1 MSLDRL
7 CHTIGYHFSNPQ
19 LLRQALTHRSVGVP
33 NNERLEFLGDSI
45 LNCVIAHHL
54 YDSYPKLNEGDL
66 SRLRAYL
73 VKEQRLAEVAVKLA
87 LGDYLILGEGEMKS
101 GGYRRPSIL
110 ADTVEALI
118 GAVFLDNG
126 FIQAAEVIATLY
138 RDTLENIDATAA
150 GKDPKT
156 LLQEYVQS
164 RKCALPQYAVIMTSG
179 EAHKQHFEVE
189 CVIPDLNICSHGCG
203 SSRRSAEQNAAKVAY
218 QRALHD

>member
-1 MSLDRL
+1 MPLDRL
-7 CHTIGYHFSNPQ
+7 CRTIRYRFSDPR
-19 LLRQALTHRSVGVP
+19 LLRQALTHRSAGVP

-45 LNCVIAHHL
+45 LNCIIAQDL
-54 YDSYPKLNEGDL
+54 YRRYPKLSEGEL

-118 GAVFLDNG
+118 GAVFLDSG
-126 FIQAAEVIATLY
+126 FAQAVEVIATLY
-138 RDTLENIDATAA
+138 HGMLENLDAKAV

-156 LLQEYVQS
+156 LLQEYAQS
-164 RKCALPQYAVIMTSG
+164 RKYALPRYTVVTTSG
-179 EAHKQHFEVE
+179 EAHQQNFEVE
-189 CVIPDLNICSHGCG
+189 CVIPELNICSHGSG
-203 SSRRSAEQNAAKVAY
+203 SSRRGAEQDAAQAAY
-218 QRALHD
+218 RQATHA

>member
-1 MSLDRL
+1 MPLDRL
-7 CHTIGYHFSNPQ
+7 CHTIRYRFSDPR

-45 LNCVIAHHL
+45 LNCIIAQDL
-54 YDSYPKLNEGDL
+54 YRRYPKLSEGEL

-73 VKEQRLAEVAVKLA
+73 VKEQRLAEVAVKLD

-118 GAVFLDNG
+118 GAVFLDGG
-126 FIQAAEVIATLY
+126 FTRAVEVIATLY
-138 RDTLENIDATAA
+138 HGMLENLDAKAV

-164 RKCALPQYAVIMTSG
+164 RKCALPQYTVVTTSG
-179 EAHKQHFEVE
+179 EAHRQNFEVE
-189 CVIPDLNICSHGCG
+189 CAIPELNIRSHGSG
-203 SSRRSAEQNAAKVAY
+203 SSRRGAEQDAAKAAY
-218 QRALHD
+218 RQATHA